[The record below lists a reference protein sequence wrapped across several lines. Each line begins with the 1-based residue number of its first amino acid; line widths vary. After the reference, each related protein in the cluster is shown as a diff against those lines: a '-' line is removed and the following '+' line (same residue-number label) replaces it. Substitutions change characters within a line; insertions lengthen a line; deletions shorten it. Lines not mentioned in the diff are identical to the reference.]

1 MRTVNDGRVRSMAW
15 SWADGF
21 IMACGLAGIALKT
34 MMPVWIAGVMVLAS
48 VSLIIMLMA
57 IPVALA
63 IMGKR
68 YSDEERGMELSW
80 RGMIPG
86 AVLGV
91 LLALVL
97 SDENQLMRIVSG
109 GLLAVGVAVS
119 LGLLVKSIMELR
131 REVLEEEDRV
141 IREQTRADLGLPPV
155 DDSSDPS
162 YRRK

>member
-1 MRTVNDGRVRSMAW
+1 MKTINDGRVRSMAW

-21 IMACGLAGIALKT
+21 IMACGLTGIALKT

-48 VSLIIMLMA
+48 VALIIMLMA
-57 IPVALA
+57 IPVTLA

-80 RGMIPG
+80 RSMAPG
-86 AVLGV
+86 AMLGV

-97 SDENQLMRIVSG
+97 SEETLAVRIVSG

-119 LGLLVKSIMELR
+119 LGLLVKSIVELR

-141 IREQTRADLGLPPV
+141 IREQARADLGLPPV
-155 DDSSDPS
+155 DDSSDPMG
-162 YRRK
+162 RR